1 MKPEVLEKAIKL
13 YDSINSIDRATDFV
27 SKHKNVFVALQSGFG
42 ESART
47 TGFTKEV
54 QEFLIYEALP
64 LYRAR
69 IVEELDKL

>member
-13 YDSINSIDRATDFV
+13 YDSINSIDRATDFT
-27 SKHKNVFVALQSGFG
+27 SKHERVFVELQAGFG
-42 ESART
+42 ESAKT
-47 TGFTKEV
+47 IGFTKDV

-69 IVEELDKL
+69 LVEELDKL

>member
-1 MKPEVLEKAIKL
+1 MKPEVLEKAIKI
-13 YDSINSIDRATDFV
+13 YDSINSIDHATDFV
-27 SKHKNVFVALQSGFG
+27 SKHKNVFVALQSGHG
-42 ESART
+42 ECAKI

-64 LYRAR
+64 LYRAH